1 MTRYRT
7 YPPVFMF
14 LLSLFIAAVIMLAFA
29 GCATPANQNG
39 PTLAEIRESACPVI
53 LGTIIG
59 LQVSP
64 DITDD
69 TKSKLKELEPVV
81 TAGCAATSNLTDLKQ
96 MSESVFPLVLKFTA
110 DSKMT
115 PEQKQTVII
124 GITTA
129 RLIIANYRQYQDAA
143 SAPVGV
149 AQ

>member
-1 MTRYRT
+1 MTRHHS
-7 YPPVFMF
+7 PFP
-14 LLSLFIAAVIMLAFA
+14 AMLAVLLGMFFVWVWVSLS
-29 GCATPANQNG
+29 GCATQGDQKG

-64 DITDD
+64 DIADD
-69 TKSKLKELEPVV
+69 TKAKLKELEPIV
-81 TAGCAATSNLTDLKQ
+81 TAGCAATSNLADLKQ
-96 MSESVFPLVLKFTA
+96 MSETVFPVVLKFTA
-110 DSKMT
+110 DSTMT
-115 PEQKQTVII
+115 PQQKEAVVI

-143 SAPVGV
+143 SAPVGA

>member
-1 MTRYRT
+1 MNRYRT
-7 YPPVFMF
+7 YPPVFTF
-14 LLSLFIAAVIMLAFA
+14 LLSLAIAVIFTLVFS
-29 GCATPANQNG
+29 GCATNANQNG
-39 PTLAEIRESACPVI
+39 PTLDEIRESACPVI

-64 DITDD
+64 DIADD
-69 TKSKLKELEPVV
+69 AKAKLHELEPIV
-81 TAGCAATSNLTDLKQ
+81 TAGCAATSNLSDLKQ
-96 MSESVFPLVLKFTA
+96 MSEAVFPVVLKFTA
-110 DSKMT
+110 DSGMT